1 MSENHD
7 EVFYVRPV
15 QHSITGGMFIEVTPQ
30 MQRLLPVKLGTRLKV
45 SKTLVDSGPE
55 WKEAIIIEVEDV

>member
-15 QHSITGGMFIEVTPQ
+15 QHSITGGMFIEITPQ
-30 MQRLLPVKLGTRLKV
+30 MQRLLPVTLGTRLKV
-45 SKTLVDSGPE
+45 SKTQVDSDTG
-55 WKEAIIIEVEDV
+55 WKEAIVIEVDRT